1 MSTNVYNE
9 SCFDQK
15 VMEDIATTKKD
26 KIEKRKETKRVLVK
40 IAAFAGWCYYSYA
53 LPCKFLVLT
62 LAPVKK
68 IDQST
73 IDQPLTRVLE
83 LDY

>member
-15 VMEDIATTKKD
+15 VMADIVIKKY
-26 KIEKRKETKRVLVK
+26 KIEKGKETKRVLVK
-40 IAAFAGWCYYSYA
+40 IAAYAGWCYYSYA

-68 IDQST
+68 
-73 IDQPLTRVLE
+73 
-83 LDY
+83 

>member
-1 MSTNVYNE
+1 M
-9 SCFDQK
+9 
-15 VMEDIATTKKD
+15 
-26 KIEKRKETKRVLVK
+26 LVK

-68 IDQST
+68 LTKAQS
-73 IDQPLTRVLE
+73 ISHSLE
-83 LDY
+83 Y

>member
-1 MSTNVYNE
+1 
-9 SCFDQK
+9 
-15 VMEDIATTKKD
+15 MEDIATTKKD